1 MSSLLTHKTPSSFTS
16 PDKSHRVPKPIDHIQ
31 LSHDELHNRLQEK
44 IQLMSK
50 SWKGSIPTEVFV
62 CVDKESDIPTIFN
75 HPPQLVDI
83 CEYLGGAK
91 YPTSRLYFPSTKFP
105 PPSSS
110 DDMKG
115 NNSEETCVGWRCLK
129 RHLIRTA
136 LHNGQII
143 VSNGGG
149 ESERALTCS
158 HYRLDRDS
166 KAMPVTNENPYRED
180 ALVNNRKQNRQKG
193 NKDAPRRIKTVD
205 RSLTCNFRAVIKWDQ
220 YGFYISLERRS
231 GKLNTPIILNL

>member
-1 MSSLLTHKTPSSFTS
+1 MSN
-16 PDKSHRVPKPIDHIQ
+16 SHTCM
-31 LSHDELHNRLQEK
+31 LHNHLQEK

-50 SWKGSIPTEVFV
+50 PWKGCIPTEVFV
-62 CVDKESDIPTIFN
+62 CVDKESDTPTIFN

-105 PPSSS
+105 PPTSS

-143 VSNGGG
+143 VSNGGE

-158 HYRLDRDS
+158 HYRLDS
-166 KAMPVTNENPYRED
+166 SWGIFVSFLSVLFSVVHKCIFAVWI
-180 ALVNNRKQNRQKG
+180 LIGNRH
-193 NKDAPRRIKTVD
+193 
-205 RSLTCNFRAVIKWDQ
+205 SL
-220 YGFYISLERRS
+220 
-231 GKLNTPIILNL
+231 